1 MPIGQ
6 LIRSPPF
13 KVLVLTNFFCCA
25 THSGPIIHTVSY
37 AVTCGIPLTTA
48 VTIYSVEGLAG
59 LGGRIAFGL
68 AGDRFGARRILIAGL
83 LMQAFFAASYYFA
96 SSLSAFYAVAVL
108 FGFTYGGVMPLY
120 AVLARENF
128 PLRIM
133 PAAGRDGRVIVGQK
147 HLLDR
152 LLIAL
157 LTNGHVLLEGVPG
170 LAKTL
175 ALKTLANCLAV
186 RFKRLQFT
194 PDMLPAD
201 IVGTMIYNPQDGAFR
216 TKHGPIFSNLILADE
231 INRAPAKVQ
240 SALLEAM
247 QERQVTIGDETYPLP
262 APFLVLATQN
272 PLEQEGTYPLP
283 EAQIDRF
290 MMKVIVDYPTRT
302 EERAI
307 LDAMATTEPMIV
319 PRAVVSA
326 AQILAARH
334 VVNMLFVDDKV
345 RDYIVDIVLATR
357 PPIAAGLDLNG
368 YVQTAPRR
376 GPPSR
381 SRWGHAPWHF
391 SMAGTSSR
399 RRTSR
404 RLRWMYCAIGCR

>member
-1 MPIGQ
+1 MNQKAAPPGGEQVLSIPEQRLAPQTPGSEIRASRDDVAEHSTWIG
-6 LIRSPPF
+6 
-13 KVLVLTNFFCCA
+13 
-25 THSGPIIHTVSY
+25 
-37 AVTCGIPLTTA
+37 
-48 VTIYSVEGLAG
+48 
-59 LGGRIAFGL
+59 
-68 AGDRFGARRILIAGL
+68 
-83 LMQAFFAASYYFA
+83 
-96 SSLSAFYAVAVL
+96 
-108 FGFTYGGVMPLY
+108 
-120 AVLARENF
+120 
-128 PLRIM
+128 PLREQM
-133 PAAGRDGRVIVGQK
+133 GRVIVGQK

-175 ALKTLANCLAV
+175 VLKSLANCLAV

-319 PRAVVSA
+319 PRTVVSA
-326 AQILAARH
+326 AQILGARH

-368 YVQTAPRR
+368 YVQNGASPRATIALTLAAR
-376 GPPSR
+376 AMAFINGR
-381 SRWGHAPWHF
+381 HF
-391 SMAGTSSR
+391 VTPQDVKSVAMDVLRHRVSVTYEAEAENVTSKDVVEKI
-399 RRTSR
+399 
-404 RLRWMYCAIGCR
+404 LNALPVP